1 MPAGEAF
8 SSRQRDDIN
17 RAIRQAREESSL
29 PVSVYVGELGADP
42 RAEARRLHAEL
53 DDSRSRVLVAVDP
66 GGRHLEIVTGPQA
79 SRHLDDRSCNLAAI
93 SMTSAF
99 SAGDLAGGIVNG
111 LRSLA
116 EHGRVP
122 RTLHTEAH

>member
-1 MPAGEAF
+1 MPAGEVF
-8 SSRQRDDIN
+8 SPRQREEIN
-17 RAIRQAREESSL
+17 RAIRQAREQSSL
-29 PVSVYVGELGADP
+29 AVSVYVGDLGADP
-42 RAEARRLHAEL
+42 RAQARRLHGEL

-66 GGRHLEIVTGPQA
+66 GARHLEIVTGAQVG
-79 SRHLDDRSCNLAAI
+79 RHLDDRSCNLAAI

-99 SAGDLAGGIVNG
+99 AAGDLAGGIVNG
-111 LRSLA
+111 LRYLA